1 MARENT
7 TAEYPE
13 LPFRLGDEL
22 DGLGRVI
29 RIEQEGPG
37 VYYVAAKDPAG
48 AFRLPGEYY
57 VVRRDSPAIPREA
70 KTYGVPLPQY
80 PMLLCYALDEADN
93 GHRIVRYEL
102 YKYRLQ
108 HGLPLPE
115 QSALHDTA
123 VYGMELHPE
132 YFGPYPVP
140 LHTPRGNTVRHKR
153 LLNGV
158 YWIETDQCRELL
170 AVCYPIGQGDLP
182 VMVQEWALQTDYDRT
197 RGIHHTLGYLFFAG
211 RHLCVALF
219 ELMQLHRELETNG
232 MVDPAALMNAIWRD
246 NPAYAVVYNL
256 EEALGLHD
264 TFGLLMQQVGVEQE
278 LVGSTEQMIVY
289 SPEAGVTFL
298 RFQG

>member
-1 MARENT
+1 M
-7 TAEYPE
+7 
-13 LPFRLGDEL
+13 
-22 DGLGRVI
+22 
-29 RIEQEGPG
+29 
-37 VYYVAAKDPAG
+37 
-48 AFRLPGEYY
+48 
-57 VVRRDSPAIPREA
+57 VRRDSPAIPREA

-80 PMLLCYALDEADN
+80 PMLLSYALDEADN

-197 RGIHHTLGYLFFAG
+197 HGIHHTLGYLFFAG
-211 RHLCVALF
+211 RDLCVALF

>member
-1 MARENT
+1 MDIESCAMSCINT
-7 TAEYPE
+7 GFSTA
-13 LPFRLGDEL
+13 
-22 DGLGRVI
+22 
-29 RIEQEGPG
+29 
-37 VYYVAAKDPAG
+37 
-48 AFRLPGEYY
+48 
-57 VVRRDSPAIPREA
+57 
-70 KTYGVPLPQY
+70 
-80 PMLLCYALDEADN
+80 
-93 GHRIVRYEL
+93 
-102 YKYRLQ
+102 
-108 HGLPLPE
+108 LPLPE
-115 QSALHDTA
+115 QSAFHDTA

>member
-1 MARENT
+1 MYHNWN
-7 TAEYPE
+7 
-13 LPFRLGDEL
+13 
-22 DGLGRVI
+22 
-29 RIEQEGPG
+29 
-37 VYYVAAKDPAG
+37 
-48 AFRLPGEYY
+48 
-57 VVRRDSPAIPREA
+57 S
-70 KTYGVPLPQY
+70 
-80 PMLLCYALDEADN
+80 
-93 GHRIVRYEL
+93 
-102 YKYRLQ
+102 
-108 HGLPLPE
+108 
-115 QSALHDTA
+115 
-123 VYGMELHPE
+123 
-132 YFGPYPVP
+132 
-140 LHTPRGNTVRHKR
+140 
-153 LLNGV
+153 
-158 YWIETDQCRELL
+158 
-170 AVCYPIGQGDLP
+170 YPIGQGDLP

-211 RHLCVALF
+211 RDLCVALF

>member
-7 TAEYPE
+7 AAEYPE

-80 PMLLCYALDEADN
+80 PMLLSYALDEADN

-197 RGIHHTLGYLFFAG
+197 HGIHHTLGYLFFAG
-211 RHLCVALF
+211 RDLCVALF

-232 MVDPAALMNAIWRD
+232 MV
-246 NPAYAVVYNL
+246 
-256 EEALGLHD
+256 
-264 TFGLLMQQVGVEQE
+264 T
-278 LVGSTEQMIVY
+278 
-289 SPEAGVTFL
+289 L
-298 RFQG
+298 RR